1 LVQIFS
7 SAPCSQ
13 TLSVC
18 LCFPF
23 NVGDQVLH
31 PYWTTGKIIVL
42 YILIFM
48 FLDNRWVCNLIFHGV
63 RHQNWN

>member
-13 TLSVC
+13 TPSVYVPRVKSETK
-18 LCFPF
+18 F
-23 NVGDQVLH
+23 H
-31 PYWTTGKIIVL
+31 KTTGKIIAL

-48 FLDNRWVCNLIFHGV
+48 FLDSRWEDISF
-63 RHQNWN
+63 WPEW